1 MRNFTEQ
8 ENNLI
13 KELVAIKKQGLSY
26 IQELQVARILR
37 TKFSFFAL
45 KWTYRRAYPLLLKFY
60 QKSMLFARGQATK
73 NRKNKHIFCFAVNV
87 GSNIVRP
94 YKYVAIRYSPPGS
107 VCRPTLPASHPQY
120 PRFCARGR

>member
-37 TKFSFFAL
+37 LSFLF
-45 KWTYRRAYPLLLKFY
+45 LLLNGLMEISL
-60 QKSMLFARGQATK
+60 KSPYIIGKKIRIKQNNNIIVSAILFILSRSW
-73 NRKNKHIFCFAVNV
+73 NH
-87 GSNIVRP
+87 
-94 YKYVAIRYSPPGS
+94 
-107 VCRPTLPASHPQY
+107 
-120 PRFCARGR
+120 

>member
-37 TKFSFFAL
+37 TKFSFFC
-45 KWTYRRAYPLLLKFY
+45 
-60 QKSMLFARGQATK
+60 S
-73 NRKNKHIFCFAVNV
+73 
-87 GSNIVRP
+87 
-94 YKYVAIRYSPPGS
+94 
-107 VCRPTLPASHPQY
+107 
-120 PRFCARGR
+120 